1 MEIPGNTVQS
11 LREPEQI
18 QRRNLLK
25 DDDLFHYGMR
35 VVNSQARR
43 CFQEAGDRYQIDAW
57 RQRVAEFNAGH
68 TLTKKGLYLMPVC
81 FGISFTT
88 VFLNQAG
95 ALVHVYTDGSVSV
108 STGAVEMGQG
118 VNQRILKAVAR
129 VFSIDPARIRIETT
143 NTTRVAN
150 ASPTAASTG
159 ADLNGK
165 AAELACRAILDRLKR
180 VAAEELAGKRA
191 AGPAAGRSGKL
202 SEEDPRAIEIRD
214 EQVYQGGR
222 RTALPWRKLTPMAYR
237 KRVNLSAQA
246 LYATPGIHFDQEREK
261 GEPFGYH
268 AYGTAISEAT
278 VDCLRGIYSIDAV
291 RVVHDFGRSLDPQ
304 IDRGQVEGGI
314 VQGIGW
320 LTMEELLYSPEGIL
334 LTAGLSSYK
343 VPDIYSAPG
352 EIELHFLEGPGNPL
366 GLCSSKAIGEPPFMY
381 GIGAYFAILAA
392 MQAFRP
398 DILNRFDVVAPLTPE
413 RVLCTL
419 YGPLV
424 R

>member
-1 MEIPGNTVQS
+1 M
-11 LREPEQI
+11 
-18 QRRNLLK
+18 
-25 DDDLFHYGMR
+25 Y
-35 VVNSQARR
+35 
-43 CFQEAGDRYQIDAW
+43 QE
-57 RQRVAEFNAGH
+57 
-68 TLTKKGLYLMPVC
+68 
-81 FGISFTT
+81 
-88 VFLNQAG
+88 
-95 ALVHVYTDGSVSV
+95 
-108 STGAVEMGQG
+108 
-118 VNQRILKAVAR
+118 
-129 VFSIDPARIRIETT
+129 
-143 NTTRVAN
+143 
-150 ASPTAASTG
+150 
-159 ADLNGK
+159 
-165 AAELACRAILDRLKR
+165 
-180 VAAEELAGKRA
+180 
-191 AGPAAGRSGKL
+191 GRK
-202 SEEDPRAIEIRD
+202 
-214 EQVYQGGR
+214 
-222 RTALPWRKLTPMAYR
+222 TALTWRELIPIAYR

-246 LYATPGIHFDQEREK
+246 LYATPGIHFDQEQEK

-268 AYGTAISEAT
+268 AYGTAITEAT

-320 LTMEELLYSPEGIL
+320 LTMEELLYSSEGIL

-413 RVLCTL
+413 RLLCTL
-419 YGPLV
+419 YNPLV